1 MLSIFKRD
9 PNKNRKQTI
18 DGIKRT
24 KDSWF
29 GQIFGMLRNN
39 NFDEGI
45 WDDLEEIL
53 ISADVGVSTSAD
65 ILDALKSGLKT
76 TRSDDPDATIN
87 LLKNILHDMLKSS
100 SNPKLWSED
109 HIIKPY
115 VILMIGVNGV
125 GKTTSIAKLAHFFAM
140 NNKKVILGAA
150 ETFRAAAAE
159 QLIALGQKL
168 NLDVISHNQGSDP
181 GAVAYDS
188 YQAAKARAA
197 DVLIIDTAGRLHNKS
212 NLMEELKKISRVLS
226 RLDETAPHQ
235 TILTIDATTGHN
247 GLEQAR
253 AFNEA
258 IGCTGIFLSKL
269 DGTARGGIIL
279 AIHDEL
285 KIPILFIGTGESI
298 EDLAPFEPIEFVDE
312 LLSAPA

>member
-150 ETFRAAAAE
+150 DTFRAAAAE

-258 IGCTGIFLSKL
+258 VGCTGIFLSKL

>member
-1 MLSIFKRD
+1 MLGIFKRD
-9 PNKNRKQTI
+9 PNKNRKQTVN
-18 DGIKRT
+18 GVKRT

-29 GQIFGMLRNN
+29 GQIFGMLRNSN
-39 NFDEGI
+39 LDDST

-65 ILDALKSGLKT
+65 ILASLKSGIRN
-76 TRSDDPDATIN
+76 TRSDDPDSTIN
-87 LLKNILHDMLKSS
+87 LLKNILNDMLQSS
-100 SNPKLWSED
+100 SAPEFWANEQTT
-109 HIIKPY
+109 KPY
-115 VILMIGVNGV
+115 VILMVGVNGV
-125 GKTTSIAKLAHFFAM
+125 GKTTSIAKLAHFFAI
-140 NNKKVILGAA
+140 NNKKVVLGAGD
-150 ETFRAAAAE
+150 TFRAAAAE
-159 QLIALGQKL
+159 QLTVLGERLK
-168 NLDVISHNQGSDP
+168 LDVISQNQGSDP
-181 GAVAYDS
+181 GAVAYDA
-188 YQAAKARAA
+188 YQAAKARSA

-212 NLMEELKKISRVLS
+212 NLMEELKKISRVIS

-258 IGCTGIFLSKL
+258 VGCTGIFLSKL
-269 DGTARGGIIL
+269 DGTARGGIVL

-285 KIPILFIGTGESI
+285 KIPILFIGTGESV
-298 EDLAPFEPIEFVDE
+298 EDLAPFEPTEFVEE

>member
-150 ETFRAAAAE
+150 DTFRAAAAE

>member
-45 WDDLEEIL
+45 WDELEEIL

-65 ILDALKSGLKT
+65 ILDALKSSLKT
-76 TRSDDPDATIN
+76 TRSDDPDATLN
-87 LLKNILHDMLKSS
+87 LLKNILHDILKSS

-150 ETFRAAAAE
+150 DTSRAAAAE